1 MFDQAMEI
9 VHTSMIPPWSKWQT
23 FFFKKITIG
32 FVKVKAKVIK
42 SEILSFYKIL
52 RQQMFWV
59 FNASLYELL
68 ITKTGDNLRL
78 ELKVI

>member
-1 MFDQAMEI
+1 
-9 VHTSMIPPWSKWQT
+9 MIPPWSKWQT

>member
-1 MFDQAMEI
+1 
-9 VHTSMIPPWSKWQT
+9 MIPPWSKWQI
-23 FFFKKITIG
+23 FFFKKIAIG
-32 FVKVKAKVIK
+32 FVKVKVKVIK